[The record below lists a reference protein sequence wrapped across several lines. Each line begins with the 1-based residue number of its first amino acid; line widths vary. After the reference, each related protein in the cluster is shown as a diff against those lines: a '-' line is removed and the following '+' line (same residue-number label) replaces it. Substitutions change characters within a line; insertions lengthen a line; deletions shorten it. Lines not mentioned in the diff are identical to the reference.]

1 MEINPIPKTPGFVK
15 GVINLRSKVIPIIDL
30 RLKFGLEP
38 AVYDERTC
46 IIVVEV
52 PGPSGEISLGLVVD
66 AVSQAASVKED
77 DVEDTPSFGV
87 DLKAKF
93 ILGMAKCE
101 DGVKI
106 LLDIAKVV
114 GEEELA
120 GLAQAA

>member
-1 MEINPIPKTPGFVK
+1 MASNEPPTDTATALRGGIYPTFRLQDEEYSIAILKVKEIIGLMEINPIPKTPG
-15 GVINLRSKVIPIIDL
+15 
-30 RLKFGLEP
+30 
-38 AVYDERTC
+38 
-46 IIVVEV
+46 
-52 PGPSGEISLGLVVD
+52 
-66 AVSQAASVKED
+66 
-77 DVEDTPSFGV
+77 FGV